1 MAFFKNI
8 KKSLGFSNE
17 EDFEIDEGV
26 EAMVTNKN
34 TNSIPMADN
43 TMESNISLNDS
54 KQRLESTIKDMQLGI
69 FDSVVKIFN
78 ESLPNFLRSTV
89 DENSQRQYIY
99 DSLDQSIKDY
109 LKNIETEIKQTCE
122 LNWTQE
128 RVKLHSEISI
138 LKSQCKD
145 LESSKEE
152 YKRQQL
158 SAERQK
164 RALSARLHDLEVQ
177 VTSLEAE
184 KEQYDLENKS
194 LVNKLK
200 VSSIK
205 DNDVDALREEITNLQ
220 AALNKARNAN
230 NGECDINSIIDEKDK
245 ELNKLND
252 TIQLLR
258 TENESLNTSIEQL
271 KVKEQL
277 SDEII
282 NNLNKKASQALK
294 DLEEKDRFYQEK
306 AKDSLTELAE
316 LEDLKNQIKEKT
328 DRIVALSAE
337 LEEVQSGLQ
346 MIDQIQSEMEK
357 FESIKKKK
365 DAKITELQ
373 EELQYHKNRVLE
385 LESDTESLKNT
396 IENNLYNQAIAEDL
410 LKNEIK
416 QLKATIEEHVG
427 IKNTKKR
434 ETKQSQKVRISA
446 IDESL
451 DDADWLISTPPSGTP
466 TRPIPATTENDFG
479 YQAPP
484 KKSTPENEAQ
494 MSLW

>member
-1 MAFFKNI
+1 MKNKTQRRKDAKTQRLLAFLLMVLFCSS
-8 KKSLGFSNE
+8 SLIANSQQPTVNSQNPLWMRYNAISPQGDKIAFSYKG
-17 EDFEIDEGV
+17 DIYVVDAEGGQ
-26 EAMVTNKN
+26 ARQIT
-34 TNSIPMADN
+34 TNS
-43 TMESNISLNDS
+43 S
-54 KQRLESTIKDMQLGI
+54 
-69 FDSVVKIFN
+69 
-78 ESLPNFLRSTV
+78 
-89 DENSQRQYIY
+89 Y
-99 DSLDQSIKDY
+99 DSNPIWS
-109 LKNIETEIKQTCE
+109 
-122 LNWTQE
+122 
-128 RVKLHSEISI
+128 
-138 LKSQCKD
+138 
-145 LESSKEE
+145 
-152 YKRQQL
+152 
-158 SAERQK
+158 
-164 RALSARLHDLEVQ
+164 
-177 VTSLEAE
+177 
-184 KEQYDLENKS
+184 
-194 LVNKLK
+194 
-200 VSSIK
+200 
-205 DNDVDALREEITNLQ
+205 NDGKFIAFSTD
-220 AALNKARNAN
+220 RNAN
-230 NGECDINSIIDEKDK
+230 YDVYIVSVDGGVAKRVTTNSTSEIPLAFSADDSMIYYRANIQRDADNVHFPTGWVRELYKVSVDGGRPQQVVATNVCSISFDNDNESFLYYDEKGNEDEWRKHQISSMARDIVYYDAKEKDK